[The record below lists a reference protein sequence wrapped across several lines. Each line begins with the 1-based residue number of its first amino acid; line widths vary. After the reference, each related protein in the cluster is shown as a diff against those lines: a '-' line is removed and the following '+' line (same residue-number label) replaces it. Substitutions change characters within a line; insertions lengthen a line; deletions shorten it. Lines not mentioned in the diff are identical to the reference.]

1 MVGREEALALAE
13 PVEEVGRVV
22 RRRESAV
29 ARSVGLGVA
38 TGNMNMGDAGTGRQ
52 QHHAATG
59 AWTTEALLW
68 RAPSLRPRKQA
79 VAPSKRRSEH
89 AARRG

>member
-1 MVGREEALALAE
+1 MIGREEAPALAE

-29 ARSVGLGVA
+29 ARGVGLGVA
-38 TGNMNMGDAGTGRQ
+38 KGNMSAAGTGRQ
-52 QHHAATG
+52 QRHAATG
-59 AWTTEALLW
+59 AWATEALVWSAL
-68 RAPSLRPRKQA
+68 SLRPRKQA

-89 AARRG
+89 AAGRG